1 MKPAAAI
8 HYDPRLIE
16 ETVFHAQRD
25 RYLSVELEE
34 ARNRIYEVADADE
47 RENLFIDLYRSWF
60 VRLRLGRPVEQA
72 LQEQA
77 VIIEN
82 VENCFI
88 VRATQ
93 AKEEGAELFVAQD
106 VEQNNVEHR
115 TLRVL
120 LRPESLFNT
129 ESLTV
134 FLRHELFHIADMLD
148 PTFGYEPTL
157 PKAEGGPTYDTLI
170 TSRYRALWD
179 ATINGRMLRRGWC
192 DATVREQQFSDFVH
206 AFPMLQDRLEEL
218 FSRFFDSEEPKHTD
232 LARFAFDPRQAA
244 DSLQRH
250 AAPGTH
256 CPLCKFPTHAFEAQP
271 NNLGADVLAAINEDF
286 PNWAPSLGLCTQCA
300 DLYRARQMS
309 MAALKLLPGWTPS
322 AGERE
327 RAHDLIMELDPI
339 AEVIDAP
346 IAVRPCRRSRPG

>member
-25 RYLSVELEE
+25 RCVSVELEK

-47 RENLFIDLYRSWF
+47 REKLFIDLNRSRF
-60 VRLRLGRPVEQA
+60 VRLGLGRPVEQA

-77 VIIEN
+77 VIIEK

-88 VRATQ
+88 IRATQ

-106 VEQNNVEHR
+106 ANQNSVEHR
-115 TLRVL
+115 TLRLL
-120 LRPESLFNT
+120 LRPESLFGAQA
-129 ESLTV
+129 LTV

-148 PTFGYEPTL
+148 PAFAYEPTL

-170 TSRYRALWD
+170 TSRYRVLWD
-179 ATINGRMLRRGWC
+179 VTINGRMLRRGWC
-192 DATVREQQFSDFVH
+192 GASVREQQFSDFVH

-218 FSRFFDSEEPKHTD
+218 FSRFFDSEQPKHTD
-232 LARFAFDPRQAA
+232 LARVAFDPRHAIG
-244 DSLQRH
+244 SLQRH

-256 CPLCKFPTHAFEAQP
+256 CPLCKFPTHAFEAEP
-271 NNLGADVLAAINEDF
+271 NNLGAEVLAALKEDF
-286 PNWAPSLGLCTQCA
+286 PNWTASLGLCVQCA
-300 DLYRARQMS
+300 DLYRGRQMS
-309 MAALKLLPGWTPS
+309 INALRLLPGYNLSST
-322 AGERE
+322 
-327 RAHDLIMELDPI
+327 RA
-339 AEVIDAP
+339 
-346 IAVRPCRRSRPG
+346 